1 MSSLEEQFEQAFT
14 EIVLGNTGKH
24 LLEAEA
30 VTECIVSGQSV
41 TVTLDLPEDGA
52 LRDSIREQ
60 ITTRLQN
67 IEGISTVNVR
77 LVGEPPPQ
85 AGPQAPP
92 PGAEPRTPQRPEK
105 VNYLDNY
112 DAVIAVGSGKGGVGK
127 STVAIN
133 LAIALQQLGNKV
145 SIFDA
150 DIYGPSLPIMMGLRN
165 AKPLISPENRVVPL
179 EKYGMAM
186 LSIGNIVEEAAAT
199 VWRGPIIHQVI
210 QQLLGDTNWP
220 GGNFM
225 IIDLPPGTGD
235 TQLSISQLTE
245 LTGAVVVSTPQDVA
259 LLDAMKAV
267 SMFQKVE
274 IPVLGMVEN
283 MSSFIC
289 PSCSTETP
297 IFDKGNAERMATQN
311 NIPFL
316 GRIPIEQSI
325 REGGDNGIPV
335 VTNPDSATAKAFKDI
350 ANNLLDYLES
360 GA

>member
-1 MSSLEEQFEQAFT
+1 
-14 EIVLGNTGKH
+14 
-24 LLEAEA
+24 
-30 VTECIVSGQSV
+30 
-41 TVTLDLPEDGA
+41 
-52 LRDSIREQ
+52 
-60 ITTRLQN
+60 
-67 IEGISTVNVR
+67 
-77 LVGEPPPQ
+77 
-85 AGPQAPP
+85 
-92 PGAEPRTPQRPEK
+92 
-105 VNYLDNY
+105 
-112 DAVIAVGSGKGGVGK
+112 
-127 STVAIN
+127 
-133 LAIALQQLGNKV
+133 
-145 SIFDA
+145 
-150 DIYGPSLPIMMGLRN
+150 
-165 AKPLISPENRVVPL
+165 
-179 EKYGMAM
+179 
-186 LSIGNIVEEAAAT
+186 
-199 VWRGPIIHQVI
+199 
-210 QQLLGDTNWP
+210 LLGDTNWP